1 MESSRHQ
8 VFERQTWLKLR
19 SNMKVAARELL
30 DKANTLNVGQSVDR
44 RAPHKPLLLLLA
56 IGGVQKQLPRLRNY
70 VEIEVELR
78 RALAIF
84 GRPAKHQNP
93 QYPFWR
99 LQNDKLWQVESDS
112 PMSHR
117 VSNTDPPRSQ
127 LVAKHARGGLLPAY
141 YDALFGNQELQSAL
155 IHQLL
160 DAHFPASTH
169 EDIIAFF
176 NLEVG
181 KRVEANGCSEPE
193 FRRAVLQAYNSQCAV
208 SGYSA
213 NQEGFPLGVE
223 AAFIKWPQSGGSG
236 ETSNGIA
243 LNTLHRKLFD
253 LGMFT
258 ITPNFRVKMSTR
270 ARGPQGFQ
278 ELMSRFDGSPINL
291 PVEKDLRPSATALA
305 WHSSEVFRG

>member
-1 MESSRHQ
+1 
-8 VFERQTWLKLR
+8 
-19 SNMKVAARELL
+19 MKASGRELL
-30 DKANTLNVGQSVDR
+30 NKANNLNVGQSVDR

-56 IGGVQKQLPRLRNY
+56 IAGVQKQLPRLRNY
-70 VEIEVELR
+70 VEIEAPLG

-84 GRPAKHQNP
+84 GRPTKHQNP

-112 PMSHR
+112 PMSRR

-127 LVAKHARGGLLPAY
+127 LVAKRARGGLLPEY
-141 YDALFGNQELQSAL
+141 YDALFGNEELQSAL

-169 EDIIAFF
+169 EDIISIFD
-176 NLEVG
+176 LEVG
-181 KRVEANGCSEPE
+181 QRFGATGCSESV

-208 SGYSA
+208 SGYTTT
-213 NQEGFPLGVE
+213 QEGFPLGVE
-223 AAFIKWPQSGGSG
+223 AAFIKWPQSGGGSDI
-236 ETSNGIA
+236 SNGIA

-253 LGMFT
+253 LGLFT
-258 ITPNFRVKMSTR
+258 ITAKYRVKLSTR
-270 ARGPQGFQ
+270 ANGPQGF
-278 ELMSRFDGSPINL
+278 EEFMRRFDGRAINVPIDD
-291 PVEKDLRPSATALA
+291 DLRPSISALA

>member
-1 MESSRHQ
+1 
-8 VFERQTWLKLR
+8 
-19 SNMKVAARELL
+19 MKAVARELL

-56 IGGVQKQLPRLRNY
+56 IAGVQKQLPRFHNY
-70 VEIEVELR
+70 VEIEGELR

-84 GRPAKHQNP
+84 GRPAMRQNP

-112 PMSHR
+112 PMIFR
-117 VSNTDPPRSQ
+117 VSNSDPPRSQ

-141 YDALFGNQELQSAL
+141 YDALFGNLELQSAL

-169 EDIIAFF
+169 EDIIGFF

-181 KRVEANGCSEPE
+181 QRVEANGCTESE
-193 FRRAVLQAYNSQCAV
+193 FRRAVLQAYNSRCAI
-208 SGYSA
+208 SDYST

-223 AAFIKWPQSGGSG
+223 AAFIKWPQSGGSS
-236 ETSNGIA
+236 EISNGIA

-253 LGMFT
+253 LGLFT
-258 ITPNFRVKMSTR
+258 ISANFRVRMSTR
-270 ARGPQGFQ
+270 ATGPQGFRDF
-278 ELMSRFDGSPINL
+278 MSRFDGCPINL
-291 PVEKDLRPSATALA
+291 PDEKDLRPSVSALA